1 MGNIVAIVGR
11 PNVGKSTLFN
21 RLIGEFK
28 AIVDDF
34 SGVTRDR
41 HYGKAEWLDKEF
53 TVIDTGGYVHNSSD
67 IFERAIADQ
76 VKIAMEEADVLL
88 FMVDVQVGVTDLDAA
103 FANLLRRT
111 KKPVLLVA
119 NKVDTFEKQHDS
131 YEFYKLGF
139 ENLFCIS
146 SGSGSGTGE
155 LLDEVIKLLPNE
167 IGEGDDL
174 AETLPKI
181 AVVGRPNVGKSSL
194 VNALLGEDRNIVT
207 DIAGTTR
214 DTVHSHYKYY
224 GQEFLLVDTAGIRRK
239 NKVSEDIE
247 FYSVMR
253 SLRALENCD
262 IAILVVD
269 ATIGLDSQDLNLV
282 GLAVKNGK
290 GVVILVNKWDLIEP
304 KTTNTARDFETEL
317 KQKLEPFDD
326 VPVIFTSAIEKQ
338 RIHRAV
344 EVAMEVY
351 ENRSRRIS
359 TSHLNDFLQEAT
371 DKFPPPSIKGK
382 FIKINYCTQLPG
394 KNPKFAFFCNL
405 PQYVSDSYKRYLE
418 NRLREKYDFKGVP
431 ITIYFRK
438 K

>member
-1 MGNIVAIVGR
+1 
-11 PNVGKSTLFN
+11 
-21 RLIGEFK
+21 
-28 AIVDDF
+28 
-34 SGVTRDR
+34 
-41 HYGKAEWLDKEF
+41 
-53 TVIDTGGYVHNSSD
+53 
-67 IFERAIADQ
+67 
-76 VKIAMEEADVLL
+76 
-88 FMVDVQVGVTDLDAA
+88 
-103 FANLLRRT
+103 
-111 KKPVLLVA
+111 
-119 NKVDTFEKQHDS
+119 
-131 YEFYKLGF
+131 
-139 ENLFCIS
+139 
-146 SGSGSGTGE
+146 
-155 LLDEVIKLLPNE
+155 
-167 IGEGDDL
+167 
-174 AETLPKI
+174 
-181 AVVGRPNVGKSSL
+181 
-194 VNALLGEDRNIVT
+194 
-207 DIAGTTR
+207 
-214 DTVHSHYKYY
+214 
-224 GQEFLLVDTAGIRRK
+224 
-239 NKVSEDIE
+239 
-247 FYSVMR
+247 MR

-382 FIKINYCTQLPG
+382 FIKIKYCTQLPG